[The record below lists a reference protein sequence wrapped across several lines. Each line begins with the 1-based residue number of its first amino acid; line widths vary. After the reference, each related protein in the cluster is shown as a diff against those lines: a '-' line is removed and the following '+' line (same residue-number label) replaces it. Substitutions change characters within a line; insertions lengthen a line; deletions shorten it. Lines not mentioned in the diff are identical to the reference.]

1 MQDTKVFSEIIKDS
15 LDKLENEINEAI
27 EMLEKHLIK
36 NHEKNPFAM
45 IHVIDET
52 CFEIEGMV
60 FGVFFTCNEIKSK
73 YSHTEQYSSDTQM
86 LNDRITA
93 LRKLKNEKCKE
104 FRETYHYIPVQKRM
118 NRHEEG
124 STPETEE
131 G

>member
-27 EMLEKHLIK
+27 ETLEKHLIK

-52 CFEIEGMV
+52 CFEIEGMM

-73 YSHTEQYSSDTQM
+73 YSHTEQYGSDMQM

-93 LRKLKNEKCKE
+93 LRNLKNEKCNE

-118 NRHEEG
+118 SRHEED
-124 STPETEE
+124 TEE
-131 G
+131 A